1 MIERLAWDSEFFG
14 YEVGRAQVRSG
25 SFGLA
30 EFMLASKA
38 YALVYVISDARIPS
52 LPLFDVK
59 VVLEREIAADEV
71 LEASVEVRRIGPPVS
86 DALYRL
92 ALESGIH
99 SRYRLDPGFTRNEF
113 ERLYR
118 RWIERSVA
126 ATDEEVLTTSD
137 ETGLTGFVSIAHGP
151 SHSTIGLIAV
161 DERARGRGLGGKL
174 LQASAHAAR
183 LAGNTK
189 VRVATQDGNSPALAL
204 YDRFGFRVIERSWI
218 HHFRPMGAPQ
228 A

>member
-14 YEVGRAQVRSG
+14 YEVGRAQVFSG
-25 SFGLA
+25 SFDHT
-30 EFMLASKA
+30 EFMRASKD

-59 VVLEREIAADEV
+59 VVLERESAADEV
-71 LEASVEVRRIGPPVS
+71 LEAPEGVRRTGPPVS

-92 ALESGIH
+92 ALESGVH
-99 SRYRLDPGFTRNEF
+99 SRYRLDPGFTGNEF

-126 ATDEEVLTTSD
+126 SAEEEVLTTAD

-161 DERARGRGLGGKL
+161 EERARGKGLGGKL

-183 LAGNTK
+183 HAGNLK
-189 VRVATQDGNSPALAL
+189 VRVATQDGNAPAMAL
-204 YDRFGFRVIERSWI
+204 YDRLGFRVIERTWI
-218 HHFRPMGAPQ
+218 HHIRPVTSLRA
-228 A
+228 